1 MTWRGR
7 ILVNPARI
15 RAVNLERGGGDGG
28 EYILADRALELLRNV
43 AASLGRPRA
52 SRAWNLVGPYG
63 AGKSAFAAFL
73 VRLLGPGGG
82 RLGALQTCAGRDPE
96 LADSFRAI
104 LGETRGFC
112 PVLVTGA
119 PEPLPGRFLA
129 RLAVAADFFFAG
141 CEKENPVARSVFR
154 APAGESFGAAVRA
167 MDAVNRAVVRAGG
180 AGTLVVVDELGKFL
194 EHEAAVPGANSAYFM
209 QALAEHAA
217 EAGAGRAAV
226 FGLLHQGFDRYAR
239 GLGPDARREWE
250 KVRGRFDEAAFAESP
265 GQMTRIIA
273 RAIVRNLGADDEKKI
288 RAAVAAPAEAVWKS
302 GVLRGAGRR
311 DAGETLAACYP
322 LHPVAAALLPL
333 LSQKLGQSERTMFSY
348 LGGGQSRGF
357 SEAVA
362 GLRAPGDFVMPH
374 HLYDYFVADRPMIAA
389 DPLVQ
394 KRWAEAVVAMDRL
407 AGASPDLVR
416 ALKTV
421 ALFNLAGAHGNFAAT
436 GEMLAAAL
444 GGEAGGAL
452 AELARKSFITRR
464 EYSGE
469 CRIWQGSDFDLD
481 EAEREETENIGR
493 IHLAEELNRRR
504 VVPPVVAHKHA
515 IETGNLRRL
524 APLFVDPD
532 DWKRRPAQAEEP
544 RLIVLLP
551 RAPRDRDVFHR
562 QAGGHFSG
570 RDIRAVG
577 EGARSLEGILAARTA
592 LERIRDRRAELQS
605 DPVAM
610 REIRERVNDIAAR
623 GDLLARALVA
633 PAPRREF
640 HWRGQTLPASTR
652 RKLQSGVSLVM
663 DAVYDR
669 APRISNELIN
679 RDHPSPQAHA
689 ARKKLLLAL
698 HERGDRENLGI
709 EKYPPEKAIY
719 FSLFQKTGLHAK
731 GPDGWRLRAP
741 GELIPDSCNL
751 GPVWDRIRKFIAGA
765 DQNPRSL
772 VGLNSELRAAPY
784 GVKAGVLPI
793 LYIAAILHGKD
804 GVAVYEDDSYV
815 PFFEGPHIERFLA
828 KPESF
833 RVQRVAVEGAR
844 LELMAQYAAV
854 ISGRAPGSGE
864 TILEVARP
872 LLRFFADLPEYARQ
886 TETVGREARA
896 FRKALRHAR
905 SPHEM
910 LFADIPA
917 ALGFSGESML
927 TKKQAEAFAEK
938 MTAVQR
944 ELQAACPNL
953 RGRFSGMLARAL
965 GLDENAAPED
975 VRAALSARAA
985 KLTAHAADPAGTG
998 NFLLHA
1004 ADHRGDGEAWLDRMM
1019 TFLAGKPPAKWAD
1032 SDESKA
1038 EFNLS
1043 GILRRMADWESLLEF
1058 KDRINGAEAP
1068 LFPAEGG
1075 VPAKKIALPAN
1086 LRDIYREIAGKIN
1099 SLEEGEKLAI
1109 LAELWHN
1116 CGERENPPPEEK

>member
-15 RAVNLERGGGDGG
+15 RAVNLERGGDGG

-374 HLYDYFVADRPMIAA
+374 HLYDYFVADRLNCGIIEREEKNSPRETTPRENIPMPEALPEALPQTYETCPKCGHVSGDLALAIENAEADLLASGNEFDRLCQVLRYDTDIAERRDA
-389 DPLVQ
+389 AEQMQEP
-394 KRWAEAVVAMDRL
+394 AEAVLRL
-407 AGASPDLVR
+407 LDT
-416 ALKTV
+416 LKP
-421 ALFNLAGAHGNFAAT
+421 LW
-436 GEMLAAAL
+436 
-444 GGEAGGAL
+444 
-452 AELARKSFITRR
+452 EL
-464 EYSGE
+464 
-469 CRIWQGSDFDLD
+469 
-481 EAEREETENIGR
+481 
-493 IHLAEELNRRR
+493 
-504 VVPPVVAHKHA
+504 
-515 IETGNLRRL
+515 
-524 APLFVDPD
+524 
-532 DWKRRPAQAEEP
+532 
-544 RLIVLLP
+544 
-551 RAPRDRDVFHR
+551 RDRH
-562 QAGGHFSG
+562 
-570 RDIRAVG
+570 
-577 EGARSLEGILAARTA
+577 
-592 LERIRDRRAELQS
+592 
-605 DPVAM
+605 
-610 REIRERVNDIAAR
+610 
-623 GDLLARALVA
+623 
-633 PAPRREF
+633 
-640 HWRGQTLPASTR
+640 
-652 RKLQSGVSLVM
+652 
-663 DAVYDR
+663 
-669 APRISNELIN
+669 
-679 RDHPSPQAHA
+679 
-689 ARKKLLLAL
+689 
-698 HERGDRENLGI
+698 
-709 EKYPPEKAIY
+709 
-719 FSLFQKTGLHAK
+719 
-731 GPDGWRLRAP
+731 
-741 GELIPDSCNL
+741 
-751 GPVWDRIRKFIAGA
+751 
-765 DQNPRSL
+765 
-772 VGLNSELRAAPY
+772 
-784 GVKAGVLPI
+784 
-793 LYIAAILHGKD
+793 
-804 GVAVYEDDSYV
+804 
-815 PFFEGPHIERFLA
+815 
-828 KPESF
+828 
-833 RVQRVAVEGAR
+833 
-844 LELMAQYAAV
+844 
-854 ISGRAPGSGE
+854 
-864 TILEVARP
+864 
-872 LLRFFADLPEYARQ
+872 
-886 TETVGREARA
+886 
-896 FRKALRHAR
+896 
-905 SPHEM
+905 
-910 LFADIPA
+910 
-917 ALGFSGESML
+917 
-927 TKKQAEAFAEK
+927 
-938 MTAVQR
+938 
-944 ELQAACPNL
+944 
-953 RGRFSGMLARAL
+953 
-965 GLDENAAPED
+965 
-975 VRAALSARAA
+975 
-985 KLTAHAADPAGTG
+985 
-998 NFLLHA
+998 
-1004 ADHRGDGEAWLDRMM
+1004 
-1019 TFLAGKPPAKWAD
+1019 
-1032 SDESKA
+1032 
-1038 EFNLS
+1038 
-1043 GILRRMADWESLLEF
+1043 
-1058 KDRINGAEAP
+1058 
-1068 LFPAEGG
+1068 
-1075 VPAKKIALPAN
+1075 
-1086 LRDIYREIAGKIN
+1086 
-1099 SLEEGEKLAI
+1099 
-1109 LAELWHN
+1109 
-1116 CGERENPPPEEK
+1116 